1 MKPVRYFDS
10 SALVKRYIRESET
23 PLVASLLAESEV
35 VVSRIA
41 EAEVASA
48 LGRACRD
55 AKMTH
60 ADASRA
66 MADLRKELELSRV
79 VEVTS
84 AVTALASALLLRRPL
99 RSLDAI
105 QLASCLL
112 VAERTKN
119 PIELVVFDARLVEA
133 AVAEGLSIRP
143 KR

>member
-1 MKPVRYFDS
+1 MKLVRYFDS

-23 PLVASLLAESEV
+23 PLVAALLAESEV

-41 EAEVASA
+41 ETEVASA

-55 AKMTH
+55 AKMSN

-66 MADLRKELELSRV
+66 MADLRRELELSRV

-119 PIELVVFDARLVEA
+119 PIELVVFDARLAEA